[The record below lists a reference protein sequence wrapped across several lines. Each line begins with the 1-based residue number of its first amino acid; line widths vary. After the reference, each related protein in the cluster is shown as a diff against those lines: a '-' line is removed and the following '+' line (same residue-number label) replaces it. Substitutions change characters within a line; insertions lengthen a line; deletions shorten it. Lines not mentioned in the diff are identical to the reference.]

1 MLVSE
6 VCGSTMLLAKRA
18 AKNFPNRELKGRG
31 RAGELRSGDKVEL
44 FGSVEQVQRHGSCL
58 TGLDRVR
65 FVFVRDDG
73 RERNSY
79 S

>member
-1 MLVSE
+1 MRRA
-6 VCGSTMLLAKRA
+6 ST
-18 AKNFPNRELKGRG
+18 KNFPNRELKGRG

-65 FVFVRDDG
+65 FDFVRDDG
-73 RERNSY
+73 RDGNSY